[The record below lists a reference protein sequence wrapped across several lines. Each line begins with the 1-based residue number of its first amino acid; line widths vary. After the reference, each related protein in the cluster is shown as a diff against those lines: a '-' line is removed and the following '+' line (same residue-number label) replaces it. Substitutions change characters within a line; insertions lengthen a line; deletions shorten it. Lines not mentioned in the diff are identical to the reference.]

1 MFQASLSSERQSIE
15 ILETSMLQV
24 EGSQM
29 EIILGCSP
37 DQGEQRLHCRDLPL
51 QAAAQIEDENGPQFR
66 KGFDQ

>member
-1 MFQASLSSERQSIE
+1 
-15 ILETSMLQV
+15 MLQV

-29 EIILGCSP
+29 EIILGCNH

-51 QAAAQIEDENGPQFR
+51 QAAAQIEDENGLQFR